1 MKKLLLFVILLNSFF
16 YSSAQDCVDFTP
28 YTNLYLDSVTQDQ
41 VNFPIGSSIIT
52 HGDIQIVKIDYLTTF
67 QGIQGDSALFYI
79 GNLDIDVSSSNC
91 TNKKLTFSTAYVEQM
106 LVDGDTI
113 YSFNPT
119 NPFYQGNGFTVSF
132 NGSGMGYG
140 DFTIEGDFDMVRLLG
155 STNFLYNICLE
166 CLITTPATCID
177 FSLYDNLYLD
187 SVTQDQV
194 NFPIGSPIINQGDI
208 KIVKI
213 DYFTVFQFIQGD
225 SSMLYIGNID
235 IDVSSSTCT
244 NKKLTFNTAYVEQMI
259 IDGDTIYSFS
269 NTPAFYQGNGVT
281 VSFNG
286 SGMGYGD
293 FIIEGDFDIVRLLG
307 STNFI
312 SNICLECLNESPSDC
327 VDFTPYNNLY
337 LDSVTQDQVN
347 FPIGSPIIT
356 HGDIQIIKIDYLTT
370 FQGIQGDSAL
380 FYIGNLDIDVSSSN
394 CTNKKLTFSTAYVE
408 RMIID
413 GDTIYSFNPTN
424 PFYQGNG
431 FTVSFN
437 GSGMGYGDFTIE
449 GNFDVVRLL
458 GSTNFLYNIC
468 LECLNPTFIS
478 EKTNNTSKEV
488 NLFPNPTN
496 GIFNLTFP
504 KTGIYQIM
512 IHDSKG
518 ILISTH
524 QVNDD
529 NYHWD
534 LNSKPNGIYFI
545 NIISDKGWSTSKKII
560 KN

>member
-140 DFTIEGDFDMVRLLG
+140 NFTIEGD
-155 STNFLYNICLE
+155 
-166 CLITTPATCID
+166 
-177 FSLYDNLYLD
+177 
-187 SVTQDQV
+187 
-194 NFPIGSPIINQGDI
+194 
-208 KIVKI
+208 
-213 DYFTVFQFIQGD
+213 
-225 SSMLYIGNID
+225 
-235 IDVSSSTCT
+235 
-244 NKKLTFNTAYVEQMI
+244 
-259 IDGDTIYSFS
+259 
-269 NTPAFYQGNGVT
+269 
-281 VSFNG
+281 
-286 SGMGYGD
+286 
-293 FIIEGDFDIVRLLG
+293 
-307 STNFI
+307 
-312 SNICLECLNESPSDC
+312 
-327 VDFTPYNNLY
+327 
-337 LDSVTQDQVN
+337 
-347 FPIGSPIIT
+347 
-356 HGDIQIIKIDYLTT
+356 
-370 FQGIQGDSAL
+370 
-380 FYIGNLDIDVSSSN
+380 
-394 CTNKKLTFSTAYVE
+394 
-408 RMIID
+408 
-413 GDTIYSFNPTN
+413 
-424 PFYQGNG
+424 
-431 FTVSFN
+431 
-437 GSGMGYGDFTIE
+437 
-449 GNFDVVRLL
+449 FDVVRLL
-458 GSTNFLYNIC
+458 GSTNILSNIC
-468 LECLNPTFIS
+468 LECLNPTFIL
-478 EKTNNTSKEV
+478 EKNDNTSEEV

-504 KTGIYQIM
+504 RTGIYQI
-512 IHDSKG
+512 IIRDSKG
-518 ILISTH
+518 VLISTH
-524 QVNDD
+524 QINDD
-529 NYHWD
+529 NYRWD